1 MDNKDISSTIL
12 PEECVI
18 ELDKSDNKVITFMLK
33 VDDPD
38 TKTFTVDSISI
49 PSSKLYDI
57 IRILFK

>member
-1 MDNKDISSTIL
+1 MDNKNISSTIL

-18 ELDKSDNKVITFMLK
+18 ELDKNDNKVITFMLK

-38 TKTFTVDSISI
+38 TKTFTADSISI

>member
-1 MDNKDISSTIL
+1 MDNKNISSTIL

-18 ELDKSDNKVITFMLK
+18 ELDKNYNKNITFMLK
-33 VDDPD
+33 VDDPY

>member
-1 MDNKDISSTIL
+1 MDNKNISSTIL

-18 ELDKSDNKVITFMLK
+18 ELDKNDNKNITFMLK
-33 VDDPD
+33 VDDPY

-49 PSSKLYDI
+49 PSNKLYDI

>member
-1 MDNKDISSTIL
+1 MDNKDISSSIL

-18 ELDKSDNKVITFMLK
+18 ELDKNDNKVITFMLK

-38 TKTFTVDSISI
+38 TKTFTVDSITI
-49 PSSKLYDI
+49 PSNKLYDV